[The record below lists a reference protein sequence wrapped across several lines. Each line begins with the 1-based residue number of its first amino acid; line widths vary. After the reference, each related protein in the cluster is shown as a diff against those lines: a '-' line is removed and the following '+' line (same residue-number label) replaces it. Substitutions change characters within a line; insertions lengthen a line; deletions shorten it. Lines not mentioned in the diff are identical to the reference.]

1 MFRRQLI
8 AAAGCAAALSLGLSG
23 AAFAE
28 DWVEPFPVKGKP
40 TIVDFGAEWCA
51 SCPEMAQLMN
61 AMQKEYGE
69 KVTFITIDIDKYRG
83 IENKYLIEEMPSQIF
98 YDHTGEPVWFHRGAV
113 DADALRE
120 RADIL
125 LEAQQRAKEGK
136 GPDEP

>member
-1 MFRRQLI
+1 MFRRQMIGALAS
-8 AAAGCAAALSLGLSG
+8 AAFLAGLSANVF
-23 AAFAE
+23 AA
-28 DWVEPFPVKGKP
+28 DWVEPFPVKGKV
-40 TIVDFGAEWCA
+40 TVVDFGAEWCA

-69 KVTFITIDIDKYRG
+69 KVAFITIDIDKYRG

>member
-61 AMQKEYGE
+61 AMQKGYGE
-69 KVTFITIDIDKYRG
+69 NVAF
-83 IENKYLIEEMPSQIF
+83 IEEMPSQIF

>member
-69 KVTFITIDIDKYRG
+69 KVAFITIDIDKYRG

-98 YDHTGEPVWFHRGAV
+98 YDHTGEPVWFHRGGV

>member
-69 KVTFITIDIDKYRG
+69 KVAFITIDIDKYRG

-98 YDHTGEPVWFHRGAV
+98 YDHAGEPVWFHRGAV